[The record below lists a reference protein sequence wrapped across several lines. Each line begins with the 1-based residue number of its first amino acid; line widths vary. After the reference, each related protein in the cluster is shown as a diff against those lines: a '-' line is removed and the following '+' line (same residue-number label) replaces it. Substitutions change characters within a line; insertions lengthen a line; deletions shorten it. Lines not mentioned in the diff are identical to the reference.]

1 MWIFCTGVWLWQG
14 RLPWYSLHN
23 VCVCVYMNVYTCM
36 RVCVYIYIYT
46 CVCVHVFLECKGGGG
61 GGGESMGRGR
71 KDRKKWFCMETASQ
85 FLMEHVCVTS
95 LCMTDCRYS
104 YNIPIS
110 DVHQAVTKVLVEMPL
125 KENPTAQG
133 KVSLAAVLRVSSRIP
148 DYFMISSEKLKH
160 GWILTT
166 SQYTKTH
173 ILKLKEQLLKI
184 PTLHNK
190 QTSNLH
196 THTHMFDVWMDLSVQ
211 KSYWLY

>member
-1 MWIFCTGVWLWQG
+1 MYAC
-14 RLPWYSLHN
+14 
-23 VCVCVYMNVYTCM
+23 
-36 RVCVYIYIYT
+36 VCVYIYIYM
-46 CVCVHVFLECKGGGG
+46 CVCVHVFLECKGGG

-71 KDRKKWFCMETASQ
+71 KDRKKSFRMETASQ

-160 GWILTT
+160 G
-166 SQYTKTH
+166 
-173 ILKLKEQLLKI
+173 
-184 PTLHNK
+184 
-190 QTSNLH
+190 
-196 THTHMFDVWMDLSVQ
+196 
-211 KSYWLY
+211 